1 MKRIKWIV
9 ALTGILLATG
19 CIVPSIYPLYNDD
32 TLTFDPALLGTWV
45 EEGEEGVTW
54 VFRQT
59 SEQAYEF
66 VHTDEDSMTG
76 VFQAHLV
83 CLGDDLFLDLY
94 PDRSTL
100 DDAVNGFFL
109 FHLVPAHSFLRV
121 WLEEETLRLAII
133 DLEWLKN
140 GIENG
145 SVTIDHVYS
154 EDQIIL
160 TAETIQLQQF
170 VHQHKDEAFDEPVVL
185 RHP

>member
-1 MKRIKWIV
+1 
-9 ALTGILLATG
+9 
-19 CIVPSIYPLYNDD
+19 
-32 TLTFDPALLGTWV
+32 
-45 EEGEEGVTW
+45 
-54 VFRQT
+54 
-59 SEQAYEF
+59 
-66 VHTDEDSMTG
+66 
-76 VFQAHLV
+76 V

-121 WLEEETLRLAII
+121 WLAEETLRLAII

-145 SVTIDHVYS
+145 SISIDHAYS
-154 EDQIIL
+154 KDQIIL
-160 TAETIQLQQF
+160 NAETIQLQQF
-170 VHQHKDEAFDEPVVL
+170 VHQHKDEAFDEKVVL